1 MRYFAAPLA
10 QAMLSGGIMAAAAWA
25 TALLAEAATAVL
37 GSRADA
43 MWLLPVAFAMFGVL
57 QVTPLPPLVVC
68 TWCVWLL
75 SCHRRLGMIQGS
87 ISTCRVH
94 SSSPQSCIFVQ
105 QGLNLL
111 SKPCMAAEST
121 L

>member
-57 QVTPLPPLVVC
+57 QVMPQLPLVAY
-68 TWCVWLL
+68 TWCV
-75 SCHRRLGMIQGS
+75 C
-87 ISTCRVH
+87 
-94 SSSPQSCIFVQ
+94 
-105 QGLNLL
+105 
-111 SKPCMAAEST
+111 
-121 L
+121 